1 MRERSR
7 SINHMEPTSSIL
19 EKIRKIHALAERAGT
34 EAEAANAAQRVADLC
49 RQHNLDIG
57 VATLQEEETKATE
70 ALHAHK
76 GGKWQ
81 AHWSYLALACDKL
94 FDVAHYRGTEGRAI
108 KNATG
113 IVTGRE
119 TVSVLHFYGLKA
131 NVASAVVTY
140 EYLLASV
147 EAMLESHL
155 IGSDLSGASDYHS
168 FRIGCADR
176 IDDEAAKIVRQAVAY
191 IAPSEESTAVVRLG
205 NQLIQAH
212 YKERGLRRSG
222 SSSSGAANRDAYS
235 AGYAAGGRVDIHGAR
250 TSRMLR

>member
-7 SINHMEPTSSIL
+7 TVKHMEPTSSIL

-70 ALHAHK
+70 AIHAHK

-108 KNATG
+108 KNAAG
-113 IVTGRE
+113 VVTGRE
-119 TVSVLHFYGLKA
+119 VVTVLHFYGLRA

-155 IGSDLSGASDYHS
+155 IDSDLSGASDYRS

-176 IDDEAAKIVRQAVAY
+176 IDDEAAIVKQTVAL

-205 NQLIQAH
+205 NQLIHAH
-212 YKERGLRRSG
+212 HKALGLRSSG
-222 SSSSGAANRDAYS
+222 SRAAGAGSRDAYS